1 MQKSYPRLNFP
12 SVELKTVRDASSGTL
27 SVWVP
32 TRRCYLQLTPEEWV
46 RRHVVAYLVGECGA
60 EPEQICEEYPV
71 SINSQA
77 QRADIVVVDA
87 CAKPYILV
95 ECKAASVPLSAEVYA
110 QAVRYNAVVGAPYI
124 IITNGV
130 KHLCFSRTESGY
142 KAMNT
147 FPHL

>member
-1 MQKSYPRLNFP
+1 MQKSYPQLNFP
-12 SVELKTVRDASSGTL
+12 SVELKTRRDGSSDTL

-46 RRHVVAYLVGECGA
+46 RRHVVTYLVAECGA

-71 SINSQA
+71 NINGQA
-77 QRADIVVVDA
+77 QRADIVVVDSF
-87 CAKPYILV
+87 AKPYILV
-95 ECKAASVPLSAEVYA
+95 ECKAPNIALNAEVYA
-110 QAVRYNAVVGAPYI
+110 QAVRYNAVVEAPYI

-130 KHLCFSRTESGY
+130 KHLCFCRTEQGY